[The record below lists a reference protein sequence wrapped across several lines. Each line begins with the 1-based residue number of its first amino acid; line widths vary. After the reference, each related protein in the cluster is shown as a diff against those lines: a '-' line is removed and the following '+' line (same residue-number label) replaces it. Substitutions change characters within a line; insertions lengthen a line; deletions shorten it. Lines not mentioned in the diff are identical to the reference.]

1 MSGDRF
7 AALEERLS
15 VIENKLAI
23 YELIASHPPSADT
36 AYADYTASV
45 YVHDGVF
52 DRGPGLEGATGIDEI
67 ASFITT
73 PAHEQAIRQG
83 LAHFCSLPLIDLHG
97 DEAVVTSYLL
107 LLHIDADGDNRE
119 LPNHGVSPG
128 YRVHRVVVNRWELA
142 LSEGRWKIR
151 RRTLLPADG
160 TDAPRE
166 LLAKGLSDVLSRNA
180 SPT

>member
-1 MSGDRF
+1 MSEDRF
-7 AALEERLS
+7 AALEERLGI
-15 VIENKLAI
+15 IENKLAI
-23 YELIASHPPSADT
+23 HELIASHPPSADT
-36 AYADYTASV
+36 AYAGYTASV
-45 YVHDGVF
+45 YFQDGIF
-52 DRGPGLEGATGIDEI
+52 DRGPGLDGTTGAEAI

-83 LAHFCSLPLIDLHG
+83 LAHFCSPPLIDLRG

-107 LLHIDADGDNRE
+107 LLHIDEAGDSRE
-119 LPNHGVSPG
+119 LPNHGASTG
-128 YRVHRVVVNRWELA
+128 YRVHRVLVNRWELA

-166 LLAKGLSDVLSRNA
+166 LLAKGLSDVLSRHT
-180 SPT
+180 SSS